1 MRFGDGHLFFT
12 VGDHL
17 TLLRKLLDGV
27 NVGLVRHLPLG
38 LLDVVQVEGG
48 GRGGQAGRGLV
59 GDSGQRSQGRHGSQG
74 AHVTEGGRH
83 GGCGHAGHGGAHIGH
98 GGHPREA
105 GQAHRTHVGHPHTHG
120 QWEGQGQGQ
129 RGGGGRG
136 QWQLEDGFG
145 AKTLWDRDTSLRTHG
160 SRIGFRDFQQLV
172 LIQLREP
179 WGGFA
184 GAAPWPGP

>member
-1 MRFGDGHLFFT
+1 MRSGDGHLLLT

-17 TLLRKLLDGV
+17 TLLGELLDGV
-27 NVGLVRHLPLG
+27 NVGLVRHLSFG

-48 GRGGQAGRGLV
+48 RRGSQAGRGFV
-59 GDSGQRSQGRHGSQG
+59 GDGGERSQGRHGGQG

-83 GGCGHAGHGGAHIGH
+83 GGRGHAGHGGAHVGH

-105 GQAHRTHVGHPHTHG
+105 GQPHRTHVGHPHAHG
-120 QWEGQGQGQ
+120 QGEGQGQRQ

-145 AKTLWDRDTSLRTHG
+145 AKTLWDGDTSLRAHG
-160 SRIGFRDFQQLV
+160 SGIGFSDFQQLV
-172 LIQLREP
+172 LIQLGEP

-184 GAAPWPGP
+184 GAAARPGP